1 MGQGFVIE
9 TINFFNSRKPSFP
22 SPFSRQSQKRE
33 YLGCLNALWKTDG
46 IDSVDV
52 NDVVK
57 QHPRSF
63 PRRAGE
69 GQDGGWKACCLSS
82 VIFPNQHRFSTS
94 PKAREEDDA

>member
-69 GQDGGWKACCLSS
+69 GQDGAEGSLLTVGYFSQPASS
-82 VIFPNQHRFSTS
+82 LHFPESKRG
-94 PKAREEDDA
+94 R

>member
-63 PRRAGE
+63 PRRAEE
-69 GQDGGWKACCLSS
+69 GQDGGKACLLS
-82 VIFPNQHRFSTS
+82 VISSNQHRPGTS

>member
-52 NDVVK
+52 NDVLMQKHQRYSEGIPQKALPTPSEK
-57 QHPRSF
+57 QALIPKF
-63 PRRAGE
+63 PPPLAGE
-69 GQDGGWKACCLSS
+69 G
-82 VIFPNQHRFSTS
+82 
-94 PKAREEDDA
+94 

>member
-69 GQDGGWKACCLSS
+69 GQDGGLANVASRTILSKSIKELACILS
-82 VIFPNQHRFSTS
+82 IM
-94 PKAREEDDA
+94 